1 MRVVGGIAALAAASV
16 LALAGCS
23 EKNPQG
29 GTTTENSAKRPS
41 YETGS
46 SLKCLE
52 SSTALPKRYEGRNDS
67 DLEPAVKKLMTGNA
81 EAVVILTGTEIG
93 ADVIEYT
100 TKEEA
105 VEALSKAKTA
115 DLDAKKV
122 TADGRTLFIDYAGDA
137 RIRRIVKA
145 CSDSPGS
152 PPPA

>member
-1 MRVVGGIAALAAASV
+1 MRLGGIAALAAAFV

-46 SLKCLE
+46 SIKCLTT
-52 SSTALPKRYEGRNDS
+52 STVSPKPYDGRDDS
-67 DLEPAVKKLMTGNA
+67 DLKPGVKRLMTGNA
-81 EAVVILTGTEIG
+81 EAVAILTGTEFG

-100 TKEEA
+100 TKAEA
-105 VEALSKAKTA
+105 DEALSKAKSA
-115 DLDAKKV
+115 NLDAEQV
-122 TADGRTLFIDYAGDA
+122 TVTGRTLFIEHAGDV
-137 RIRRIVKA
+137 RIRKIVRA
-145 CSDSPGS
+145 CSESPGS

>member
-1 MRVVGGIAALAAASV
+1 MRVGGIAALAAASV

-46 SLKCLE
+46 SIKCLQ
-52 SSTALPKRYEGRNDS
+52 SSTASPKPYDGRDDS
-67 DLEPAVKKLMTGNA
+67 DLEPEVKRLMTGNA
-81 EAVVILTGTEIG
+81 QAVAILTGTEFG

-100 TKEEA
+100 TKDEA
-105 VEALSKAKTA
+105 VEALSKAKSA
-115 DLDAKKV
+115 DLEAKNV
-122 TADGRTLFIDYAGDA
+122 TATGRTLFIDYAGDA
-137 RIRRIVKA
+137 RIRKIVEA
-145 CSDSPGS
+145 CSNSPGS